1 MHRAVGVVGMP
12 CWCAGQGMHRR
23 GDGPALG
30 TAHTTQLPYRTPHL
44 AGPLVCRTPGI
55 RAPPAALTPRY
66 HDERVGLL
74 KHHRLALV
82 HGPHH
87 PDLAHG
93 GARDLRRGC
102 MRTQA
107 GSEQRGAGGQ
117 QVRRRQ
123 RCVRRRMHR
132 RGRLP
137 ARHAGLPTAPAA
149 VVCLPSTTICHLP
162 LTSRGS
168 SAAGITPMTWSGPSL
183 LPTASATAP
192 ISPTLPPLQR
202 RNSLS
207 RY

>member
-1 MHRAVGVVGMP
+1 MRRPRRSPPGIMMNASASSNIIALRSCMDPTTRISPTVVP
-12 CWCAGQGMHRR
+12 EICAGGACARR
-23 GDGPALG
+23 
-30 TAHTTQLPYRTPHL
+30 
-44 AGPLVCRTPGI
+44 
-55 RAPPAALTPRY
+55 PAASS
-66 HDERVGLL
+66 EGRVGS
-74 KHHRLALV
+74 R
-82 HGPHH
+82 
-87 PDLAHG
+87 
-93 GARDLRRGC
+93 C
-102 MRTQA
+102 
-107 GSEQRGAGGQ
+107 AGGSGACG
-117 QVRRRQ
+117 VA
-123 RCVRRRMHR
+123 CTGKGKGKGKGMHR